1 MITNLVQS
9 KPEFYMIVRGQ
20 LTLWVLVS
28 KNKNLSQLARDKRSS
43 LNKEFRKTIIN
54 NINESDFQWNSII
67 QFDKNI
73 PSDLKKK
80 VEIAIKNTT
89 LIRESIF
96 IFSSG
101 SKILLD
107 KFGIW
112 REISRYTQP
121 IEKIKVID
129 RTPNRKTS

>member
-1 MITNLVQS
+1 MKIIEMITNLVQS
-9 KPEFYMIVRGQ
+9 RPEFYMIVRGQ

-28 KNKNLSQLARDKRSS
+28 KNKNLSQLAREKRSS

-73 PSDLKKK
+73 PNDLKKK
-80 VEIAIKNTT
+80 VEIAIKNST

-101 SKILLD
+101 IKILLD
-107 KFGIW
+107 
-112 REISRYTQP
+112 
-121 IEKIKVID
+121 D
-129 RTPNRKTS
+129 N